1 MQELAMPVAFVSTTP
16 SEPANANEARPV
28 VVLHP
33 TGDGSVLYRTLAR
46 VLVRQKIFANAI
58 PQNRDC
64 ESTKAAG

>member
-1 MQELAMPVAFVSTTP
+1 MPVALVSTP
-16 SEPANANEARPV
+16 PAEPANTNDTRPL

-46 VLVRQKIFANAI
+46 VLVRQQIFANAI
-58 PQNRDC
+58 PENSDC